1 MADLKNSPERVEEL
15 KSILTRVKE
24 RIDTLLSSFEYF
36 DAGDIDALLEAIKE
50 DLMRVVRNQPRAAPE
65 GSRVIEGVFDG
76 QYMVGADGKQYLV
89 PPNYASKTKLVEG
102 DMMKLSITPTGAF
115 IYKQISP
122 IVKKRVFGTLGQ
134 DENGFWHVTDGVHSW
149 RVLNAAVSYFKGGAG
164 DEAVILIPASTPS
177 KWAAVENII
186 AR

>member
-1 MADLKNSPERVEEL
+1 MAESRQTPERIEEL
-15 KSILTRVKE
+15 KNILIRTKE
-24 RIDTLLSSFEYF
+24 QIETLLVSIERQDVES
-36 DAGDIDALLEAIKE
+36 IDVLLDAIKE
-50 DLMRVVRNQPRAAPE
+50 DLAHLIQNQPRAVPE

-76 QYMVGADGKQYLV
+76 QYMIGADGKQYLV

-122 IVKKRVFGTLGQ
+122 IVKKRVTGTLGQ
-134 DENGFWHVTDGVHSW
+134 DENGFWHVNDGVYSW
-149 RVLNAAVSYFKGGAG
+149 RVLNAAVSYFKGKAG
-164 DEAVILIPASTPS
+164 DEAIALIPASTPS

-186 AR
+186 SK